1 MTRCIRRSA
10 AVVLTAAIAVVLVQT
25 VGAGGRQD
33 GLAIADGE
41 LLRGSDLLDRSRLVL
56 PRISA
61 ATPSYAVDAE
71 PRSARPP
78 VSLEQVIASAP
89 ERFDGPPAKGTPPA
103 LLSAPPTRPGA
114 GGTWA
119 VMIGVNDYPGTKSDL
134 RAAVNDATDVNQAL
148 AQLGVPGSNRLLIR
162 DGQATAEVIR
172 ASVNW
177 LNERAGPDATAVFF
191 YAGHVRKAGE
201 GRESL
206 VGSDGVPVS
215 DAELAARLRHLRAGR
230 AWIGIAGCY
239 GGGFNE
245 VLQRGRILTGAS
257 GANSLAYENGGFQ
270 RSYMVQYMIREALI
284 EGRAGTSTIEG
295 AFAYAQAALARDYPN
310 RQPVQFDYA
319 EGEVELRQPGA
330 APPPPPP
337 SQAPPANGGGPNDS
351 EGSSDGS
358 GEPEPADEPEDDE
371 CSWSFGIVSC

>member
-1 MTRCIRRSA
+1 M
-10 AVVLTAAIAVVLVQT
+10 VQT
-25 VGAGGRQD
+25 VGAGGNQD
-33 GLAIADGE
+33 GLAIADVE

-56 PRISA
+56 PRISP
-61 ATPSYAVDAE
+61 ATPSYAVGAE
-71 PRSARPP
+71 PPSARPP
-78 VSLEQVIASAP
+78 VSMERVIASAS
-89 ERFDGPPAKGTPPA
+89 ERFDGPAAKGTPPA
-103 LLSAPPTRPGA
+103 LLFAPPTSRGA

-119 VMIGVNDYPGTKSDL
+119 VMIGIDDYPGTKSDL

-162 DGQATAEVIR
+162 DGEATAEVIR
-172 ASVNW
+172 AAINW

-191 YAGHVRKAGE
+191 YAGHVRKVGE
-201 GRESL
+201 GRETL
-206 VGSDGVPVS
+206 VGADGVTVS
-215 DAELAARLRHLRAGR
+215 DAELAARLRPLRAGR
-230 AWIGIAGCY
+230 TWIGIAGCY

-245 VLQRGRILTGAS
+245 VLQPGRILTGAS

-319 EGEVELRQPGA
+319 EGEVELRQPGTA

-337 SQAPPANGGGPNDS
+337 PSQPPPSNGGGNGSGPDDS
-351 EGSSDGS
+351 GGSDGGS
-358 GEPEPADEPEDDE
+358 GESEPGKEPEDNE
-371 CSWSFGIVSC
+371 CSWSFGVVSC